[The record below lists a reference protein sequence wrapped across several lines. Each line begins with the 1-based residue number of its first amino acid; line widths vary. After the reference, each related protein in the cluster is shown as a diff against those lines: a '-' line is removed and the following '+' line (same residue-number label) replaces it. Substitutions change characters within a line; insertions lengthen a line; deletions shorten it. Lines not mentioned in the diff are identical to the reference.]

1 MNGGYGMIDM
11 LQYASANFIELIIF
25 MLLWSKFSLKDESNW
40 FKNLCI
46 ILIELIILTLII
58 NINND
63 LNSLIRYISMIVLIK
78 FMYNR
83 LFINTTCEFII
94 FLGINKML
102 QILLIGLANLVGFPY
117 QAKFIWDI
125 TFLLVELIFII
136 IILRCNFIEKI
147 KRLLKLE
154 SKISYYFVINL
165 GLYILFCEF
174 VWGYNKNIILDN
186 ILVYIFIILL
196 MLSLNIFL
204 YYYIVKIS
212 EDKKVLQV
220 QNMYKPIL
228 FDIVEETRRKQH
240 DFKNHLNT
248 IDAIVA
254 ITSEKE
260 VKNELNKYIMSLK
273 SSNNVIEDIIYIDN
287 IIIKA
292 IIYNKLCEADRL
304 NIKFLFNVT
313 NNSLE
318 KSLNDYEISNIL
330 NNLLDN
336 AFQAVISGRADKV
349 VILNICEEENANI
362 IEVKNSGNTIKPDN
376 IENIFEKGF
385 STKKGDNRGYGL
397 YNIKE
402 IANKNGSD
410 VQISFEDNYTIFK
423 MLFVQT
429 FMGAKVFNKN
439 KSSLFTRLNK

>member
-1 MNGGYGMIDM
+1 MIDI
-11 LQYASANFIELIIF
+11 LPYASAYFIELIIF
-25 MLLWSKFSLKDESNW
+25 MLLWSNFSLKDENNW
-40 FKNLCI
+40 FKNFLI
-46 ILIELIILTLII
+46 ILLELIIQIVII
-58 NINND
+58 NVNNNID
-63 LNSLIRYISMIVLIK
+63 TLLRYISMIVIVK
-78 FMYNR
+78 FMYKR
-83 LFINTTCEFII
+83 PFINTTCEFII
-94 FLGINKML
+94 ILGIHKIL

-117 QAKFIWDI
+117 ADKFIWDI
-125 TFLLVELIFII
+125 TFLIIELIFII
-136 IILRCNFIEKI
+136 IILRCNFSEKT
-147 KRLLKLE
+147 KRLLKLD
-154 SKISYYFVINL
+154 SKVFYYFVINL

-174 VWGYNKNIILDN
+174 VWGYNKNIILN
-186 ILVYIFIILL
+186 NLLVYIFIILL

-204 YYYIVKIS
+204 YNYIVKIS
-212 EDKKVLQV
+212 EDKKVLEI

-248 IDAIVA
+248 IDAIVE

-260 VKNELNKYIMSLK
+260 LKNELNKYIISLK
-273 SSNNVIEDIIYIDN
+273 HSNDIIEDIIYIDN

-292 IIYNKLCEADRL
+292 IIYNKLCEANRL
-304 NIKFLFNVT
+304 NIKFTFNVT

-318 KSLNDYEISNIL
+318 KTLNDYEISNIL

-336 AFQAVISGRADKV
+336 AFQAVINGTKDKI

-362 IEVKNSGNTIKPDN
+362 IEVKNSGTTIKPDD

-385 STKKGDNRGYGL
+385 STKEGDNRGYGL

-410 VQISFEDNYTIFK
+410 VQLSFEDNYTVFK
-423 MLFVQT
+423 MLFKQT
-429 FMGAKVFNKN
+429 FVGAKSFN
-439 KSSLFTRLNK
+439 